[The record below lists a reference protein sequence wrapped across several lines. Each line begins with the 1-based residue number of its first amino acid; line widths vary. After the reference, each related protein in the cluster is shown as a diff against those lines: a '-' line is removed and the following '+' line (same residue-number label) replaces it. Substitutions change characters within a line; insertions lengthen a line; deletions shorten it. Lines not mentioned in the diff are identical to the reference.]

1 MLWKAASQQH
11 ASGSTLLRRFGA
23 PGHSTCPEATMPD
36 ALCYAAE
43 LSAASALPALNWIA
57 VFHPLSQLLASN
69 EELRKLDE
77 SFCPDLHPWRGHFWA
92 RTDIARDAESPFAQA
107 TMPDALCYAA
117 ELSAASALP
126 ALNWIAVFHP
136 LSQLLASNE
145 ELRKLDESF
154 CPDLH
159 PWRGHFWARTD
170 IARDAESPFAQVQSS
185 VLRPSG
191 MLK

>member
-1 MLWKAASQQH
+1 
-11 ASGSTLLRRFGA
+11 
-23 PGHSTCPEATMPD
+23 MPD

-69 EELRKLDE
+69 EELR
-77 SFCPDLHPWRGHFWA
+77 R
-92 RTDIARDAESPFAQA
+92 
-107 TMPDALCYAA
+107 
-117 ELSAASALP
+117 
-126 ALNWIAVFHP
+126 
-136 LSQLLASNE
+136 
-145 ELRKLDESF
+145 LDESF